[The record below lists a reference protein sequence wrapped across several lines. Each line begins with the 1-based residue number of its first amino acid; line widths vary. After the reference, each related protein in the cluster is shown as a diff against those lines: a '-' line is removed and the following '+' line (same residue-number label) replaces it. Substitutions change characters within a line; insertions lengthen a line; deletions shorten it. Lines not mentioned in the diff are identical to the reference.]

1 MTTPSLLR
9 WASRWRAWWLQR
21 IDDRPFRVQ
30 LAWLT
35 ALSALAVLLVATV
48 AGMGV
53 ADRANQ
59 RLLAAEEAALRPMVV
74 AALTAPMIERD
85 YARIAEVVR
94 ELMRSEAIDAIA
106 VLDHGGCV
114 VVDERASG
122 ALMRVPFAHT
132 LSVPLAQG
140 SLQFGEVRLSLN
152 PAPFQVLLHMLLGG
166 VLVAVAAGVA
176 LAVWLFRGWGQH
188 VGLRLQTL
196 QQATHALA
204 SGDYRV
210 RVHDLGRDEI
220 GQLGQAFNEMAARI
234 DEAVQALVVSENR
247 VNAILHSIGDG
258 LVATDR
264 AMRVT
269 YLNPIAQ
276 ALTGWTAE
284 EAIGRPV
291 TEIMHIANALTG
303 EPVDLPVARV
313 LECGR
318 IVGLANHT
326 ELIARDGTRRH
337 IADSAAPIRD
347 ASGELVGVVMVF
359 HDVSEAYR
367 LRSTLEDSRAR
378 LALALEAAALGLWDH
393 FVDDDRVVLDARA
406 GTLLGFESG
415 RQAICRDE
423 WVDRIHPED
432 RAVVEHLYVTH
443 CAGATPHYE
452 AEYRVRQSNGG
463 WRWVTSRGRIT
474 ERDAHGGVRR
484 ITGTLFDISERKAA
498 QAEII
503 NLAFYDAL
511 TGLPNRRLLLDRLQQ
526 AEALARRND
535 QRGALLFIDLDRF
548 KHIND
553 SRGHAVGDALLRQ
566 VAQRLRSRLRSA
578 DTLARL
584 GSDEFVVLLTD
595 LPGDAATAG
604 SHAHELADQLRKALQ
619 IPIDVDGVPYHV
631 SASVGI
637 ALFPDRQRPV
647 EDVLASAEAAMHAA
661 KDAGRDRVRF
671 FDPAMQAAASQRL
684 HLENDLHEALA
695 RGELEVFLQPQCDA
709 AGRVVAAEALLRW
722 RHPQQG
728 LVPPGAFIPLAEET
742 GLIVPI
748 GDWVLEQA
756 CALLR
761 ELDAAGLAIEIS
773 VNVSARQIHEP
784 DFVPRLQERLRQHGP
799 IASRLTLEIT
809 ESLLLTDTDQ
819 VVGKLHALHRTGV
832 KLSVD
837 DFGTGYSSLAYLKQ
851 LPLHELKIDRAFV
864 DGLPNDAN
872 DTAIVSAMLGVA
884 RNFGLQVVAEGVETP
899 AQREHLLALGCSR
912 LQGYHLGRP
921 QPASAYLAQWL
932 SGGGASIAATIAP
945 DA

>member
-1 MTTPSLLR
+1 
-9 WASRWRAWWLQR
+9 
-21 IDDRPFRVQ
+21 
-30 LAWLT
+30 
-35 ALSALAVLLVATV
+35 VA
-48 AGMGV
+48 
-53 ADRANQ
+53 
-59 RLLAAEEAALRPMVV
+59 
-74 AALTAPMIERD
+74 
-85 YARIAEVVR
+85 
-94 ELMRSEAIDAIA
+94 
-106 VLDHGGCV
+106 
-114 VVDERASG
+114 
-122 ALMRVPFAHT
+122 
-132 LSVPLAQG
+132 
-140 SLQFGEVRLSLN
+140 
-152 PAPFQVLLHMLLGG
+152 
-166 VLVAVAAGVA
+166 
-176 LAVWLFRGWGQH
+176 
-188 VGLRLQTL
+188 
-196 QQATHALA
+196 
-204 SGDYRV
+204 
-210 RVHDLGRDEI
+210 
-220 GQLGQAFNEMAARI
+220 
-234 DEAVQALVVSENR
+234 
-247 VNAILHSIGDG
+247 
-258 LVATDR
+258 
-264 AMRVT
+264 
-269 YLNPIAQ
+269 
-276 ALTGWTAE
+276 
-284 EAIGRPV
+284 
-291 TEIMHIANALTG
+291 EIMHIANALTG

-415 RQAICRDE
+415 RQAIRRDE

-619 IPIDVDGVPYHV
+619 TPIDVEGVLYHV

-637 ALFPDRQRPV
+637 ALFPDGQRLA

-661 KDAGRDRVRF
+661 KEAGRDRVRF
-671 FDPAMQAAASQRL
+671 FDPAMQAAATQRL

-728 LVPPGAFIPLAEET
+728 LVPPGAFIPLARRD

-756 CALLR
+756 CALL
-761 ELDAAGLAIEIS
+761 
-773 VNVSARQIHEP
+773 ARARRGGFGHRNQRQRQRSP
-784 DFVPRLQERLRQHGP
+784 DP
-799 IASRLTLEIT
+799 
-809 ESLLLTDTDQ
+809 
-819 VVGKLHALHRTGV
+819 
-832 KLSVD
+832 
-837 DFGTGYSSLAYLKQ
+837 
-851 LPLHELKIDRAFV
+851 
-864 DGLPNDAN
+864 
-872 DTAIVSAMLGVA
+872 
-884 RNFGLQVVAEGVETP
+884 
-899 AQREHLLALGCSR
+899 
-912 LQGYHLGRP
+912 
-921 QPASAYLAQWL
+921 
-932 SGGGASIAATIAP
+932 
-945 DA
+945 